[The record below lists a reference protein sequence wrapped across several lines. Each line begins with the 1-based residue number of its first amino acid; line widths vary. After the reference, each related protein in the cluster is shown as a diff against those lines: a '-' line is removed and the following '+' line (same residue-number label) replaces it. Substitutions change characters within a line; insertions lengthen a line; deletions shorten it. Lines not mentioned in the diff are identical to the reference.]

1 MGTDRIPYAL
11 AIVFHIDNKFLVFT
25 LALFCQFWFEMIET
39 DTGKQCTQPHFF
51 DSIGRS
57 PELMIHIEKRCR
69 PAFYHFETSEL
80 RSPINILARQ
90 FRFIRPDL
98 LLQPGHQR
106 HVIAKTTEKR
116 HSGMCMRI
124 YETRDQGFTPSVY
137 HLIRLYL
144 KIRPYL
150 PDLLFLYIDI
160 SYSTIQ

>member
-1 MGTDRIPYAL
+1 
-11 AIVFHIDNKFLVFT
+11 
-25 LALFCQFWFEMIET
+25 
-39 DTGKQCTQPHFF
+39 
-51 DSIGRS
+51 
-57 PELMIHIEKRCR
+57 MIHIEKRCR

-124 YETRDQGFTPSVY
+124 YETRDQVYAFRLSPDPPVPEDPS
-137 HLIRLYL
+137 
-144 KIRPYL
+144 L
-150 PDLLFLYIDI
+150 PA
-160 SYSTIQ
+160 